1 MPAHNHLAN
10 NVEVE
15 IKTTVN
21 KINTA
26 AKKCEDGTRNVI
38 VNQIGNLSDEASAYF
53 PSISSVIRSVQ
64 YIEANIL
71 EAFALNCVE
80 CNWKI

>member
-21 KINTA
+21 KINAA
-26 AKKCEDGTRNVI
+26 AKKCKDGTRNVI
-38 VNQIGNLSDEASAYF
+38 VNQIGNLSYEASAYF
-53 PSISSVIRSVQ
+53 PSISSVTRSV
-64 YIEANIL
+64 
-71 EAFALNCVE
+71 
-80 CNWKI
+80 